1 MEIPGIRS
9 WIIYYL
15 ISFVVLLWAV
25 FLSIQGVMLWISLM
39 LVIIVVGV
47 NFFMLSGEVKKHA
60 ARSTMMK
67 EISQFN
73 EISVETIP
81 KKLP

>member
-1 MEIPGIRS
+1 MEIPGIRT

-25 FLSIQGVMLWISLM
+25 FLSVQGVMLWISLM
-39 LVIIVVGV
+39 LVIIVVGM
-47 NFFMLSGEVKKHA
+47 NFFTLSGEVKKHA
-60 ARSTMMK
+60 ARRAMMK
-67 EISQFN
+67 EISQLN
-73 EISVETIP
+73 AISVETVP

>member
-1 MEIPGIRS
+1 MEIPGIRT

-25 FLSIQGVMLWISLM
+25 FLSVQGVMLWISLM
-39 LVIIVVGV
+39 LVIIVVGM
-47 NFFMLSGEVKKHA
+47 NFVTLSGELKKHA
-60 ARSTMMK
+60 ARRAMMK
-67 EISQFN
+67 EISQLN

-81 KKLP
+81 KKLS

>member
-1 MEIPGIRS
+1 MEIPGIRT

-25 FLSIQGVMLWISLM
+25 FLSVQGVMLWISLM
-39 LVIIVVGV
+39 LVIIVVGM
-47 NFFMLSGEVKKHA
+47 NFSTLSGELKRHA
-60 ARSTMMK
+60 ARRAMMK

-73 EISVETIP
+73 EISVETVP